1 MGSLGFQFS
10 QMGFPQIPKPQ
21 LNHSTMGCSTLRISC
36 GLRKGYK
43 KPMYRSRVLSTEAIQ
58 AVQSLKLAKSPS
70 KLDQVFSTRISRLL
84 KADLLDTLTE
94 LQRQNEL
101 DLAIKVL
108 SFSYRYSISCYFVM
122 FIGLRNL
129 EF

>member
-10 QMGFPQIPKPQ
+10 QLGFPQIPKPQ
-21 LNHSTMGCSTLRISC
+21 INSTMGCSTLRISC

-43 KPMYRSRVLSTEAIQ
+43 KPMYRARVLSTETIQ
-58 AVQSLKLAKSPS
+58 AVQSLKLAKSQS
-70 KLDQVFSTRISRLL
+70 KLDEVFSTRISRLL

-101 DLAIKVL
+101 DLALKVL
-108 SFSYRYSISCYFVM
+108 SFCYRYSFKCYFI